1 MAKYIV
7 LEEFTTPLH
16 RFRVDQ
22 QIDDLDIDGTLSV
35 DDLVKL
41 EKIELVL
48 EKTDGK
54 SARTVAPKEQ
64 ARPADSDKAGAH

>member
-7 LEEFTTPLH
+7 LEEFTTPIH

-22 QIDDLDIDGTLSV
+22 RIDDLDIDGPLSV

-54 SARTVAPKEQ
+54 SARAVAPKEQ

>member
-22 QIDDLDIDGTLSV
+22 QIDELDIDGPLSV

-54 SARTVAPKEQ
+54 PARTAAPKV
-64 ARPADSDKAGAH
+64 AGSP

>member
-22 QIDDLDIDGTLSV
+22 HIDDLDIDGPLSV

-54 SARTVAPKEQ
+54 PTRTVAPKEQ

>member
-22 QIDDLDIDGTLSV
+22 QIDDLDIDGPLSV

-54 SARTVAPKEQ
+54 SARPSAPKEQ

>member
-22 QIDDLDIDGTLSV
+22 QIDELDIDGPLSV

-54 SARTVAPKEQ
+54 PTRTVAPKEQ